1 VKPEEKTTAVGVFAD
16 RTHAEFAVEELLR
29 HGFLADQIGFLT
41 PDAPSGVEVPPPQP
55 GTKAEEGAAVGATA
69 GAALGGLL
77 GAALATGAIPGVGPV
92 LAGGL
97 LAAALAGAIT
107 GIAGGGIVG
116 GLIGLEIPED
126 EARHYERAFHS
137 GRTLVTVRAAG
148 RYDEAVA
155 LLRAAEQRAHL
166 HPPTHA
172 RGPLSRLAE
181 EDTPAPGTGTA
192 FTPPP

>member
-1 VKPEEKTTAVGVFAD
+1 MKPEEKTTAVGVFAD

-41 PDAPSGVEVPPPQP
+41 PDAPSGVEAPPPRP
-55 GTKAEEGAAVGATA
+55 GTKAEEGAAVGATV
-69 GAALGGLL
+69 GGLL
-77 GAALATGAIPGVGPV
+77 GAALATVAFPGVGPV

-97 LAAALAGAIT
+97 LAGALAGAMT

-126 EARHYERAFHS
+126 EARHYERAFRS
-137 GRTLVTVRAAG
+137 GRTLVTVRGAD
-148 RYDEAVA
+148 RYAEAVA
-155 LLRAAEQRAHL
+155 LLRAAEERAPL

-172 RGPLSRLAE
+172 HGPLSRMAD
-181 EDTPAPGTGTA
+181 EDTPAPGTGTT